1 MKNKKKVL
9 IIGSCIIFI
18 LIVFLLVINL
28 GAKKNYERKTR
39 KYANMWFKITVDK
52 EEEPGSLK
60 YLYTLHNKE
69 KNLTEVIYY
78 TKLGNSILRDSDWLQ
93 LIIPISEDAKVIGEP
108 QFIYNPD
115 YIYEEYM
122 ARPDKVT
129 VIEDE
134 RGTWERVDRIKGQG
148 FMNGF
153 AVLALLITAGG
164 LLFYS
169 KDDIKKILASFNKD
183 NIISSDLN
191 DKTLKNVE
199 GENINLNK
207 IKELSLMKEGGL
219 ITEEEY
225 ENKKR
230 DIIDKM

>member
-28 GAKKNYERKTR
+28 GPKMNYEKKTR
-39 KYANMWFKITVDK
+39 KYANMWFEISVDK

-60 YLYTLHNKE
+60 YLYTIHNKD

-115 YIYEEYM
+115 YMYEEYM

-148 FMNGF
+148 FINAF
-153 AVLALLITAGG
+153 AVLALLMTAGG
-164 LLFYS
+164 LLFYN
-169 KDDIKKILASFNKD
+169 KDDIKKILSSSNKE
-183 NIISSDLN
+183 NIVSSNLN
-191 DKTLKNVE
+191 DKTLKSVGSENV
-199 GENINLNK
+199 NLNK

-219 ITEEEY
+219 ITEEEF
-225 ENKKR
+225 ETKKR

>member
-9 IIGSCIIFI
+9 IIGSFIIFI

-28 GAKKNYERKTR
+28 GPKMNYEKKTR
-39 KYANMWFKITVDK
+39 KYANMWFEISVDK
-52 EEEPGSLK
+52 DEEPGSLK
-60 YLYTLHNKE
+60 YLYTIHNKD

-115 YIYEEYM
+115 YMYEEYM

-148 FMNGF
+148 FINAF
-153 AVLALLITAGG
+153 AVLALLMTAGG
-164 LLFYS
+164 LLFYN
-169 KDDIKKILASFNKD
+169 KDDIKKILSSSNKE
-183 NIISSDLN
+183 NIVSSDLN
-191 DKTLKNVE
+191 DKTLKSVE
-199 GENINLNK
+199 SENINLNK

-219 ITEEEY
+219 ITEEEF
-225 ENKKR
+225 ETKKR